1 MGAVGVAVVDIGNA
15 VVLRGADNDRAQH
28 PLPSMRS
35 AADATVNGGRYAVDA
50 PLDTNAFVAPKRVA
64 AMQRTSLRKDT
75 MMCTGVSSP
84 SPKSSVLRQP
94 GHWSQN
100 HNPFSHLK
108 TSSSSPSPSST
119 PIAGCMVAALII
131 FASSLIIIR
140 PVDGFVPPAASHTLA
155 LATNNDI
162 IFDLTTTTTTSTTTK
177 LRKLSSSLSA
187 IRRGGGRRPDGGRK
201 VAEFIPPM
209 NDEIIANEIR
219 VNVLTKD
226 GKDESLGVMTK
237 AEALA
242 KAKELGGLDLILIND
257 NSIPPVCK
265 IADYSKYRYSQEK
278 KRKEKAKNSKATE
291 IKEVKMS
298 YIIGDHDYDVRLKA
312 AMKFIKQGNRVK
324 ATVQFRGREV
334 QHDNLG
340 VELLIR
346 LASDLEDVANMEG
359 KPRREGRTMGSIL
372 TPRAEVVKALN
383 DAKRLR
389 EREKKKAKEESLKK
403 RMEAMDAK
411 QLAAMAAAPGGME
424 GGIQELLDELEAEM
438 AAEEDDEDDD
448 DDDDMDDDDFDDD
461 ADLDE
466 LLGSAKVA
474 DDLFA

>member
-1 MGAVGVAVVDIGNA
+1 
-15 VVLRGADNDRAQH
+15 
-28 PLPSMRS
+28 
-35 AADATVNGGRYAVDA
+35 
-50 PLDTNAFVAPKRVA
+50 
-64 AMQRTSLRKDT
+64 
-75 MMCTGVSSP
+75 
-84 SPKSSVLRQP
+84 
-94 GHWSQN
+94 
-100 HNPFSHLK
+100 
-108 TSSSSPSPSST
+108 
-119 PIAGCMVAALII
+119 MVAALII

-155 LATNNDI
+155 LATSNDI
-162 IFDLTTTTTTSTTTK
+162 IFDLTTTTTTTSSTTTK

-187 IRRGGGRRPDGGRK
+187 IRRGGGRRPDGGRR

-448 DDDDMDDDDFDDD
+448 DDDDDMDDDDFDDD